1 MLEAGS
7 RWALVTGASS
17 GLGVAFAEA
26 LAARKT
32 NLVLTARREAPMRD
46 LAARLTREH
55 GVAIVVEAADLA
67 ASGSAAALQD
77 RLDTQGI
84 TPDVLVNNAG
94 FGLSGAFLGQD
105 LDRLREM
112 LQLDIVSLT
121 ELTHLFAKRM
131 AARGRGHILLVASMA
146 SFQPCP
152 HLAAYAAAKAYV
164 LSLGESL
171 NLELAP
177 KVGVTVL
184 SPGLMDTGFN
194 EVSGFRP
201 AASVRPTVLLP
212 KQVAQIGLDALF
224 QSRPSV
230 VAGRLNRVMSFTNR
244 FTSRRL
250 QAKMALRMSEGS

>member
-1 MLEAGS
+1 MRETGS
-7 RWALVTGASS
+7 TWALITGASS
-17 GLGVAFAEA
+17 GLGVAFAEV

-32 NLVLTARREAPMRD
+32 NLVLTARRDAPMQD
-46 LAARLTREH
+46 LALRLRRDH
-55 GVAIVVEAADLA
+55 GVEVLVEVVDLA
-67 ASGSAAALQD
+67 ASGGAAALQE
-77 RLDTQGI
+77 RLDARDI
-84 TPDVLVNNAG
+84 APDVLVNNAG
-94 FGLSGAFLGQD
+94 FGLSGAFIGQD
-105 LDRLREM
+105 FDRLREM

-121 ELTHLFAKRM
+121 ELTHVFARRM

-184 SPGLMDTGFN
+184 SPGLMDTNFN

-212 KQVAQIGLDALF
+212 AEVARIGLDALF
-224 QSRPSV
+224 EGRPSV
-230 VAGRLNRVMSFTNR
+230 VAGRLNRLMSFGNR
-244 FTSRRL
+244 FTSRRF
-250 QAKMALRMSEGS
+250 QAKVALRMSRG